1 MVNFRELGNPG
12 EFWEYFKEISKIP
25 RCSGNEGQIRT
36 YVKNQAEK
44 FNYQTKVDKAGNL
57 LVSIPPKNGGNSI
70 VILQSHLDMVCEKN
84 ENTLHDFSKDPLKLK
99 VIEINGKQWITAEE
113 TTLGADNA
121 TGMAYQL
128 TLMKKI
134 SSGELEFGSL
144 GLDLLFTVKEE
155 VGLIGAFQI
164 EEGLIRG
171 DTLINLDSGRDD
183 SITIGC
189 ATGLITT
196 VNVKLGFIQIN
207 PEDEEL
213 EPIKILVT
221 GLIGGHSGAD
231 IHRGR
236 ANAIKLMAKILWKL
250 NDRYSI
256 NVQSINGGKE
266 HNAIPRESN
275 SILYVRKND
284 LSDIMDYVNALATEV
299 KSEFTGVDDNIEI
312 SIQKLNVFGD
322 TNVFS
327 EAFQNKILSILYL
340 MPHGPISMHPHTKDL
355 VRTSNNL
362 ASIVTNK
369 YQLKILIGLR
379 SFNGFSNKVTAEKIA
394 SLFKI
399 ANLTVRLKTQGSEGD
414 WKPDFSTNLLK
425 IAREAYKE
433 LFNMEVSA
441 QGRHIGLEPRAF
453 KLKIPELEAICI
465 GPNLSGAHSPDE
477 QLDIKS
483 VEKIWKFL
491 IQLLNKLT

>member
-1 MVNFRELGNPG
+1 
-12 EFWEYFKEISKIP
+12 
-25 RCSGNEGQIRT
+25 
-36 YVKNQAEK
+36 
-44 FNYQTKVDKAGNL
+44 
-57 LVSIPPKNGGNSI
+57 
-70 VILQSHLDMVCEKN
+70 EKN

-189 ATGLITT
+189 ATGQMITA
-196 VNVKLGFIQIN
+196 NVKLDLIQIN
-207 PEDEEL
+207 PDDEEL

-236 ANAIKLMAKILWKL
+236 GNAIKLMAKLLWKL

-256 NVQSINGGKE
+256 HVHSINGGKR

-275 SILYVRKND
+275 SILYIKKKD
-284 LSDIMDYVNALATEV
+284 FSDILDYMASAT
-299 KSEFTGVDDNIEI
+299 F
-312 SIQKLNVFGD
+312 
-322 TNVFS
+322 
-327 EAFQNKILSILYL
+327 
-340 MPHGPISMHPHTKDL
+340 L
-355 VRTSNNL
+355 VL
-362 ASIVTNK
+362 PV
-369 YQLKILIGLR
+369 
-379 SFNGFSNKVTAEKIA
+379 
-394 SLFKI
+394 
-399 ANLTVRLKTQGSEGD
+399 
-414 WKPDFSTNLLK
+414 
-425 IAREAYKE
+425 
-433 LFNMEVSA
+433 
-441 QGRHIGLEPRAF
+441 
-453 KLKIPELEAICI
+453 
-465 GPNLSGAHSPDE
+465 
-477 QLDIKS
+477 
-483 VEKIWKFL
+483 
-491 IQLLNKLT
+491 

>member
-1 MVNFRELGNPG
+1 MINFRELGNPG
-12 EFWEYFKEISKIP
+12 EFWEYFEEISKIP
-25 RCSGNEGQIRT
+25 RCSGNEGQIRA
-36 YVKNQAEK
+36 YVKKEAEK
-44 FNYQTKVDKAGNL
+44 YNFQTQTDKAGNL
-57 LVSIPPKNGGNSI
+57 LVSIPPKNGGKSV

-99 VIEINGKQWITAEE
+99 VIEIKGKQWITAEG

-121 TGMAYQL
+121 AGMAYQL

-134 SSGELEFGSL
+134 FSGELKFGSF

-164 EEGLIRG
+164 EESLIRG
-171 DTLINLDSGRDD
+171 NTLINLDSGRDD

-189 ATGLITT
+189 ATGQMTT
-196 VNVKLGFIQIN
+196 VNVKLENIQIN

-213 EPIKILVT
+213 EAIKILVT
-221 GLIGGHSGAD
+221 GLIGGHSGAE

-236 ANAIKLMAKILWKL
+236 GNAIKLMAKILWKL

-256 NVQSINGGKE
+256 NVQSINGGTR

-275 SILYVRKND
+275 SMLYVRKKD
-284 LSDIMDYVNALATEV
+284 LSDIIDYVNTLATEI

-312 SIQKLNVFGD
+312 SIQKLNDFGD
-322 TNVFS
+322 NTVFS
-327 EAFQNKILSILYL
+327 EVFQSKILSILYL
-340 MPHGPISMHPHTKDL
+340 IPHGPISMHPHIKDL

-362 ASIVTNK
+362 AIIETKKN
-369 YQLKILIGLR
+369 QLKILIGLR
-379 SFNGFSNKVTAEKIA
+379 SFTGIFNIETSEKIS
-394 SLFKI
+394 SLFKL
-399 ANLTVRLKTQGSEGD
+399 ANLNARVKMQGSDGD

-425 IAREAYKE
+425 IAKQAYKE

-441 QGRHIGLEPRAF
+441 QGRHVGLEPKAF

-477 QLDIKS
+477 RLDIKS